1 MRAKEIK
8 IENSFISIFWQ
19 WLGSASLRKNKINS
33 KQTREWA
40 AKPNWTEANPNETF
54 FSCLCDQFLS
64 FTWSL
69 VLFVCV
75 CVVLGLRPT
84 SVKWPQNV
92 PSACWLG
99 LNLLQFPSIAAF
111 YAPFLFFLSLSS
123 LLVVSAF
130 VALKINEARMCW
142 IVLIGALPQ
151 SGHKLRHCNANS
163 IIKATWAARD
173 NAALR
178 SAHMRININYALSD

>member
-54 FSCLCDQFLS
+54 FSCLCDQFVS
-64 FTWSL
+64 FTCSL
-69 VLFVCV
+69 VLCVFGWVCE
-75 CVVLGLRPT
+75 CVWFWDCAQLLWNGHKMCQVLVDLAWT
-84 SVKWPQNV
+84 CYNFHLFS
-92 PSACWLG
+92 
-99 LNLLQFPSIAAF
+99 AF
-111 YAPFLFFLSLSS
+111 YTPFLFFLSLSPLSS

-130 VALKINEARMCW
+130 VAVKINEARMCW
-142 IVLIGALPQ
+142 IVLIGALRQ
-151 SGHKLRHCNANS
+151 SSHKLRHCNANS
-163 IIKATWAARD
+163 IIKATWAATR
-173 NAALR
+173 
-178 SAHMRININYALSD
+178 